1 MTPEISIIT
10 VSMNHLSFLK
20 EMLASLFTTGMPSV
34 SFEVILVD
42 NCSTDGTVPY
52 IKENYPSVNIV
63 ENPEIYGFAR
73 NNNIGAEHTTG
84 KYILIL
90 NPDIILTPG
99 AIDVLHAYMVA
110 HPECGIVAPKLQNRD
125 GSLQYSARR
134 FPNLRII
141 LKRILTKGNDSSD
154 SSVVENYLLKNLSM
168 DQPTEVD
175 WCMGAAFLMSH
186 MFYTELKGFDENFF
200 LYVEDTDIC
209 YRCWEK
215 NRKVIYNPLSR
226 MIHVHQRSSQHL
238 NKKTWTH
245 MKSFFYFFKKNHFKI
260 KSWMSEIGKTPLNE
274 NKKLPI

>member
-20 EMLASLFTTGMPSV
+20 EMLASLFTAGRPSV
-34 SFEVILVD
+34 SFEIILVD
-42 NCSTDGTVPY
+42 NCSTDGTVVY
-52 IKENYPSVNIV
+52 IRENYPSIKII

-73 NNNIGAEHTTG
+73 NNNIGVKHATG

-99 AIDVLHAYMVA
+99 AIDALHTYMVT

-134 FPNLRII
+134 FPNLKII
-141 LKRILTKGNDSSD
+141 LKRILTKGNDDSD
-154 SSVVENYLLKNLSM
+154 SSTVENYLLKNLSM

-175 WCMGAAFLMSH
+175 WCMGAAFLMPH
-186 MFYTELKGFDENFF
+186 VFYKELKGFDENFF

-209 YRCWEK
+209 YRCWQK
-215 NRKVIYNPLSR
+215 NRKVIYTPLSQ
-226 MIHVHQRSSQHL
+226 MLHVHQRSSQRL
-238 NKKTWTH
+238 NKKTWIH
-245 MKSFFYFFKKNHFKI
+245 LKSFFYFFRKNHFKI
-260 KSWMSEIGKTPLNE
+260 KSWLSET
-274 NKKLPI
+274 KKHTYR